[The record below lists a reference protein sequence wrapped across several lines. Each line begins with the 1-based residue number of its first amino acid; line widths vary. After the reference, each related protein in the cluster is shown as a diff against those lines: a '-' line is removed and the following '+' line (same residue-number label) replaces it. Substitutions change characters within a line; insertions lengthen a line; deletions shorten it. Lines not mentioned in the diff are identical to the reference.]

1 MTRLG
6 ELLGCVTIGVVAAV
20 IIVVAASPPTPP
32 PAPEPTPVTGQVPQ
46 GQALEDEQG
55 EEDLWWNCLTEGNLE
70 CGPTY
75 HPLTTGQV
83 QAITIAHDGLDDWQG
98 CLTDDVTVVCPDSY
112 VYLWEWV
119 PADLAA

>member
-6 ELLGCVTIGVVAAV
+6 ELLGCVTAGVVGAL
-20 IIVVAASPPTPP
+20 IVAVAASPPE
-32 PAPEPTPVTGQVPQ
+32 PAPVPAVTASSPGGP
-46 GQALEDEQG
+46 AEDEPG
-55 EEDLWWNCLTEGNLE
+55 WNCLTMGNLE

-75 HPLTTGQV
+75 HPLTTGQH
-83 QAITIAHDGLDDWQG
+83 QALVTAHGGLDDWQG
-98 CLTDDVTVVCPDSY
+98 CLTDQVTVVCPDSY

>member
-1 MTRLG
+1 MSRLG
-6 ELLGCVTIGVVAAV
+6 ELVGCVTIGVVAALG
-20 IIVVAASPPTPP
+20 VVWTADRDVP
-32 PAPEPTPVTGQVPQ
+32 PAPEPSPVIGQVPQ

-83 QAITIAHDGLDDWQG
+83 EGITWSHDGYDDWRG
-98 CLTDDVTVVCPDSY
+98 CLTDGVTVVCDDGY
-112 VYLWEWV
+112 VYVWVKV
-119 PADLAA
+119 PADYAA